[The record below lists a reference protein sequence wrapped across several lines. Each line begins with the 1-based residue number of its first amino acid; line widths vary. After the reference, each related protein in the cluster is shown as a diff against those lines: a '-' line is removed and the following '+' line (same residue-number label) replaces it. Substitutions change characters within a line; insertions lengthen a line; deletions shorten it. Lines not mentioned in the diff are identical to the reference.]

1 MFSGFSWKPYADC
14 KWKNGKLACIPKVRS
29 HCLKS
34 KIRVTKVL
42 RLRLDVTQSLLES
55 DSSLKIVHIFR
66 DPRAIMCSRALKT
79 PWYPLYLVGNYINFI
94 ENARSLCMKMT
105 EDYLAGKQ
113 LMTSFPGR
121 VWLIRYEDLFYDM
134 TLIDGIK
141 SELGIK
147 PNSGN
152 ITTTHSWVNNN
163 TPVDFKPW
171 MIWRKLLSPL
181 RIKILDELC
190 SSVYKDLGYIQLS
203 PVDLLNMTKLTFIP
217 EFDIM

>member
-14 KWKNGKLACIPKVRS
+14 KSKNGKLACIPKVRS

-94 ENARSLCMKMT
+94 ENARYLRMKMT
-105 EDYLAGKQ
+105 EDYKAGKQ
-113 LMTSFPGR
+113 LMTSFPDR
-121 VWLIRYEDLFYDM
+121 VRLIRYEDLFYDIA
-134 TLIDGIK
+134 LVDGIK

-147 PNSGN
+147 PILGN
-152 ITTTHSWVNNN
+152 ITTTHIWMDNNS
-163 TPVDFKPW
+163 PVDFKPW
-171 MIWRKLLSPL
+171 MIWRKLLSPR

-190 SSVYKDLGYIQLS
+190 NSVYKDLGYVQLS
-203 PVDLLNMTKLTFIP
+203 PVDLQNMTKLTSIP
-217 EFDIM
+217 EFDIR